1 MADEEKKIFIDED
14 WKAQVAR
21 EKEEARAKAEV
32 QADEAPKAA
41 EGEAAGAQAAD
52 AQAGGDEPIEAG
64 FTALVTSL
72 ATQGLLA
79 LGVIAPQDA
88 KEVYVDIASARFII
102 DTLMM
107 LREKTQGNLTPEE
120 SGHLSSALVDLQRFY
135 VARAQQVQEQAMKQA
150 GVDLSSLRNPKA

>member
-21 EKEEARAKAEV
+21 EKEQARARSEAKGEEEP
-32 QADEAPKAA
+32 QAPEAAQAEAPSP
-41 EGEAAGAQAAD
+41 
-52 AQAGGDEPIEAG
+52 DEEEQGPIEG
-64 FTALVTSL
+64 SFTNLVTSL
-72 ATQGLLA
+72 ATQGLMA

-88 KEVYVDIASARFII
+88 KEVYVDIASARFVI

-107 LREKTQGNLTPEE
+107 LREKTQGNLTSEE
-120 SGHLSSALVDLQRFY
+120 EGHISGALADLQRFY

-150 GVDLSSLRNPKA
+150 GVDLSNLRAPGE